1 VNSSFKWGI
10 LGASKFAF
18 EQMAPAINAAK
29 GNSLVALAT
38 KDSEKA
44 KKFLALS
51 DTLNIHNN
59 YNDLLKDPNI
69 DAVYIPLPNHL
80 HIEWATRCL
89 KAGKHVL
96 CEKPISMVAEEID
109 GLIELRDRTR
119 LLVAEAYMVVHHPQ
133 WQLAK
138 EFVNSG
144 KLGKLVQI
152 DGVFSY
158 NNADDPMNIRNQA
171 QYGGGGIPDIGVYPY
186 GVSRFVTGLEPS
198 EILFVDIVFENGV
211 DTWANVSA
219 QFPGFKMQQ

>member
-1 VNSSFKWGI
+1 MWLIVVNSSFKWGI

-18 EQMAPAINAAK
+18 EQMAPAIHAAK

-38 KDSEKA
+38 KDSKKA

-51 DTLNIHNN
+51 DTLNIHND
-59 YNDLLKDPNI
+59 YNDLLEDPNI

-80 HIEWATRCL
+80 HIEWAMRCL

-109 GLIELRDRTR
+109 GLIELRDRTQ
-119 LLVAEAYMVVHHPQ
+119 LLAAEAYMVVHHPQ

-138 EFVNSG
+138 EFVDSG

-152 DGVFSY
+152 LSLIHISE
-158 NNADDPMNIRNQA
+158 PTR
-171 QYGGGGIPDIGVYPY
+171 PY
-186 GVSRFVTGLEPS
+186 
-198 EILFVDIVFENGV
+198 
-211 DTWANVSA
+211 
-219 QFPGFKMQQ
+219 